1 MLYNEITELTVAGL
15 KEKLKELNLS
25 VKGNK
30 PELIERL
37 ISYFDLD
44 TNEESLYSE
53 ANTSNQGEV
62 EEVERE
68 VTMAFTLKD
77 IRDSLTEFDGS
88 NKKDVLEWLSDF
100 EGTAVTVQWN
110 DLQKF
115 IYGRQ
120 LLTGAAKLFVNSQ
133 EGLTSWGRL
142 KSALQDEFTV
152 KLSAKEVHKQLES
165 RKKKYNESLVE
176 YFYLMKSIAK
186 RGSLDEESIVEYIIE
201 GIPDSKMNKSVLY
214 QARDLKEL
222 REKLTMYEKYASN
235 Q

>member
-1 MLYNEITELTVAGL
+1 
-15 KEKLKELNLS
+15 
-25 VKGNK
+25 
-30 PELIERL
+30 
-37 ISYFDLD
+37 
-44 TNEESLYSE
+44 
-53 ANTSNQGEV
+53 
-62 EEVERE
+62 
-68 VTMAFTLKD
+68 MAFTLKD
-77 IRDSLTEFDGS
+77 IRDSLTEFNGS

-133 EGLTSWGRL
+133 EGLTSWSSF

-201 GIPDSKMNKSVLY
+201 VLLKQWLQSLGLPTTGTRAEIMARLLEIPLEQRGSPPESQ
-214 QARDLKEL
+214 QAENVEQEGNR
-222 REKLTMYEKYASN
+222 
-235 Q
+235 